1 MNFELILE
9 TQPKEDIVRL
19 RLLDEDGVQLA
30 ASLVELR
37 KQSRAKW
44 EGLFDTRRYVE
55 LYAGALPKTE
65 GQILD
70 EIGLFLGETVLGA
83 DIMGCLRGNQHRTL
97 LIRLPATAND
107 PLAAALARVPWEIAR
122 ARADEPP
129 LLERNLVVRAVT
141 DDTAALVAEG
151 GGAGPLRVLLVF
163 AEAPGSRPLAMR
175 EERETLLR
183 LFFDEVLPH
192 RRVEVDV
199 LCHGVTRARLT
210 EQITAHGGYQIIH
223 WSGHG
228 GHNLLE
234 LHGQDGKPDYL
245 SGADLVKLIN
255 DAGGFIPR
263 LMFLSACLSGT
274 FVKVKNWEEF
284 QAAMA
289 GKMAEHKQAGDRQLP
304 ELLAGQA
311 GYTGTA
317 LELLRA
323 GVPQVVAMRY
333 EVGDD
338 YARDL
343 AEHFYKHLLVD
354 SAGHAVETALSLA
367 RSGMARETGR
377 SLGYYPV
384 DHATPLVF
392 GRSQIAFR
400 PKAERSDQHGHRR
413 PQPQPLLPG
422 GSRELDRPAIF
433 VGRGNEL
440 TRLAGHWLPRNQPA
454 VALVQGL
461 AGLGKTALAAEA
473 INLWHPRFDFVFAF
487 QTKPVPLSPEEF
499 YRQLDLK
506 LVLSSATYRETREQS
521 PNAAVHLPTTGPLT
535 GAPRFEQMR
544 VNLVEA
550 LRNENVLLVLDNFET
565 NLESVTGPQGYRCQ
579 DPEWDRLFA
588 ELAAQLPPTGS
599 RVLVT
604 SRHKLAALADPKK
617 ALWLPLGP
625 LPMGEAALYV
635 RSHESLRRLYYRD
648 AAGQALAMRL
658 LQVSRGHPLI
668 LDRLASLA
676 DDPAALAQALD
687 RLEGAGGWQALP
699 DVFAGAKSEADR
711 ERERAYLEDVAKG
724 AVDLLIERA
733 SPDARRLL
741 WMVTLANEPVPPAL
755 VEGIWAGKSVVLAVR
770 PLLEELHGAGLLSRD
785 AADLSEQRPY
795 AFHELVRERIGH
807 WMTAHVAEAGGRT
820 REETWRAYGERY
832 AAAFEQQRTSGQEG
846 AMERATEAGRRALT
860 YLTRARAFDQLR
872 GFASAMVTSTHDPTA
887 LRSAIEELRAVVEQA
902 PPGETR
908 WSMRTNLAD
917 ALRMAGKADEALPF
931 YEQAAAEAESAAH
944 WPSVAWICQNWAG
957 ALGDVG
963 ELSQG
968 KTTYLRSAKAAEKT
982 GDPRVNI
989 LGSELEALRIDVMQ
1003 GQAAAAL
1010 PEINRRLN
1018 EVRGWWKRHRA
1029 GESVPEAPDP
1039 VLLGRVLV
1047 GGLDVARQANQALER
1062 WQACLD
1068 LLGEIEQTKRDLG
1081 QSELE
1086 VARTRFNQY
1095 GPLIRL
1101 GRLDEAQQVVE
1112 SCLAVFRAEGQVTYQ
1127 SKALSALAIVWDKRG
1142 ETGQAAALERQSLAL
1157 CNQLPDPADRAISH
1171 GNLANYL
1178 EKAGQQAQAAR
1189 HILAAGIY
1197 YVVSGYGQHLSTWR
1211 SNLAVRVRRAA
1222 RDGRRYELPRLSA
1235 LLADPE
1241 FDALSRFLTS
1251 HGVDLAQLQSALDQL
1266 VEQVRQQVASDADA
1280 PKMPP
1285 EMQAILQRLH
1295 EAAAAHQPVEP
1306 ILAELRA
1313 WLLETAPGT
1322 EAQAD
1327 ALLAQLRQQLE
1338 SGAGDSGAAGPS

>member
-19 RLLDEDGVQLA
+19 RLLDQHGVQLA

-37 KQSRAKW
+37 KQSPAMW
-44 EGLFDTRRYVE
+44 EALFDTRGYVE
-55 LYAGALPKTE
+55 RYAGALLDDSEGQPRTE

-70 EIGLFLGETVLGA
+70 EIGLFLGETVLGP
-83 DIMGCLRGNQHRTL
+83 DIMGCLSGNQHRTL
-97 LIRLPATAND
+97 LIRLPDTAND

-141 DDTAALVAEG
+141 DDTAALVPEG
-151 GGAGPLRVLLVF
+151 GDAGPLRVLLVF

-183 LFFDEVLPH
+183 LFFDEVLPD

-210 EQITAHGGYQIIH
+210 DQITAHGGYQIIH

-245 SGADLVKLIN
+245 SGGDLVKLIH

-274 FVKVKNWEEF
+274 FVNVKNWEEF

-289 GKMAEHKQAGDRQLP
+289 GKMAGHKQAGDGKFP
-304 ELLAGQA
+304 DPLASKA

-354 SAGHAVETALSLA
+354 PVGHSVETALSLSRGEVA
-367 RSGMARETGR
+367 RDPDGSR
-377 SLGYYPV
+377 GYQPI

-392 GRSQIAFR
+392 GRSQIAFQ
-400 PKAERSDQHGHRR
+400 PKAERSAQHGHRR

-422 GSRELDRPAIF
+422 GSRELDLPANF

-461 AGLGKTALAAEA
+461 AGLGKTVLAAEG
-473 INLWHPRFDFVFAF
+473 IHLWHQRFDLVFAF
-487 QTKPVPLSPEEF
+487 QTKAVPLSPEEF

-506 LVLSSATYRETREQS
+506 LVLNSATYRKTREQS
-521 PNAAVHLPTTGPLT
+521 PNRAVHLPTTGPLT
-535 GAPRFEQMR
+535 GAARFEQMR

-565 NLESVTGPQGYRCQ
+565 NLESVAGPQGYRCQ
-579 DPEWDRLFA
+579 DPEWDRLLA
-588 ELAAQLPPTGS
+588 ELAAQLPPTAS
-599 RVLVT
+599 RALVT
-604 SRHKLAALADPKK
+604 SRHRLAALADPKK

-648 AAGQALAMRL
+648 ATGQALAMRL

-676 DDPAALAQALD
+676 DDETALTQALD
-687 RLEGAGGWQALP
+687 RLQSVGGWQALP
-699 DVFAGAKSEADR
+699 DVFAGARSEA
-711 ERERAYLEDVAKG
+711 ERENERKYLEDVAIG
-724 AVDLLIERA
+724 AVDLLIQRA
-733 SPDARRLL
+733 SPEARRLL

-770 PLLEELHGAGLLSRD
+770 PLLEELHGAGLLSRE
-785 AADLSEQRPY
+785 AAGLSEQRPY
-795 AFHELVRERIGH
+795 GFHELVRERITH
-807 WMTAHVAEAGGRT
+807 WMTAHAAETGGRT
-820 REETWRAYGERY
+820 REEIWRAYGERY
-832 AAAFEQQRTSGQEG
+832 VAVFDQQSSSGQKG

-860 YLTRARAFDQLR
+860 YLARARAFDQLD
-872 GFASAMVTSTHDPTA
+872 GFASEMVTGTRDPTT

-902 PPGETR
+902 PPGRPR

-917 ALRMAGKADEALPF
+917 ALRRAGQADEALPF
-931 YEQAAAEAESAAH
+931 YQQAAAEAESAAD
-944 WPSVAWICQNWAG
+944 WPDVAVICQNWAS
-957 ALGDVG
+957 ALRSTGD
-963 ELSQG
+963 LSQA
-968 KTTYLRSAKAAEKT
+968 KATYLRSVKAEKKA
-982 GDPRVNI
+982 GGPRVNI
-989 LGSELEALRIDVMQ
+989 LMSELEALRIDVMQ

-1010 PEINRRLN
+1010 PGIARRLN
-1018 EVRGWWKRHRA
+1018 EVGGWWKRHRA

-1047 GGLDVARQANQALER
+1047 SGLNVACQANLALKR

-1068 LLGEIEQTKRDLG
+1068 LLRETEQTKRDLG

-1086 VARTRFNQY
+1086 LARTRFNQY
-1095 GPLIRL
+1095 RPLID
-1101 GRLDEAQQVVE
+1101 LDHLDDAQEVVE
-1112 SCLAVFRAEGQVTYQ
+1112 SCLAVFRAGEAVLEQ
-1127 SKALSALAIVWDKRG
+1127 SSALSALASVWDKRG
-1142 ETGQAAALERQSLAL
+1142 ETGQAAALARQALAL
-1157 CNQLPDPADRAISH
+1157 RNQLPDPTDRAMSH
-1171 GNLANYL
+1171 GNLASYL
-1178 EKAGQQAQAAR
+1178 EKAGQQAPAAG
-1189 HILAAGIY
+1189 HELAAAIY
-1197 YVVSGYGQHLSTWR
+1197 FLISGYEQHLATWR
-1211 SNLAVRVRRAA
+1211 SNLAVGMRRAD
-1222 RDGRRYELPRLSA
+1222 RDGRRHELPRLSA

-1241 FDALSRFLTS
+1241 FDALKQFLTS
-1251 HGVDLAQLQSALDQL
+1251 RGVDLAQLQSALDQL
-1266 VEQVRQQVASDADA
+1266 VEQVRQQAAS
-1280 PKMPP
+1280 
-1285 EMQAILQRLH
+1285 
-1295 EAAAAHQPVEP
+1295 
-1306 ILAELRA
+1306 
-1313 WLLETAPGT
+1313 
-1322 EAQAD
+1322 
-1327 ALLAQLRQQLE
+1327 
-1338 SGAGDSGAAGPS
+1338 